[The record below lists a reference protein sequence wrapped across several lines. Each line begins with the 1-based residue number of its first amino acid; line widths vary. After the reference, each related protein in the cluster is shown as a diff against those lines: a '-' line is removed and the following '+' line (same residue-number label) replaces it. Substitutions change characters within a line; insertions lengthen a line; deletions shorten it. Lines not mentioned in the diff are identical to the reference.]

1 MNNNINNSR
10 SFFCDFITEDWT
22 KKDWFL
28 NLLPLGGFA
37 SVAYEIGSA
46 CLTTRDQTAKISR
59 EFFKSPIKTSIKKL
73 AQCLWVPIVVC
84 GALKMVAMIVKAC
97 WNKCF
102 PKEKKVLD
110 LKSKEGD
117 KVFCTNTPAIEP
129 PAFIILE
136 IFSYLNL
143 NELGKSS
150 CVSKKWRETFVN
162 PKATNLW
169 KAAIY
174 HDFAFSSKNWA
185 KLDKNIVK
193 EVDFREE
200 MLSLPD
206 DIVQQLRLSHNAFPG
221 ENLRKNHVLFIL
233 PEGITIKKLGELA
246 KKFFPNNTD
255 GYGYIYGPILKELN
269 KPTKKSVWLL
279 HKTDVI
285 DKTRG
290 KSFKDQETEV
300 RNLAKKSG
308 VPYEIPTTPQTI
320 ACILAEYSRSQT
332 RLFSDDPVTYT
343 RCQEK
348 VQGDQVV
355 VGGFAPAGLVVDYSS
370 DYDRVNFGVAALRKF

>member
-1 MNNNINNSR
+1 MNTNTNTNNNKP
-10 SFFCDFITEDWT
+10 FCWDFSEDWT
-22 KKDWFL
+22 KKDWII
-28 NLLPLGGFA
+28 NLIPFGGAA

-46 CLTTRDQTAKISR
+46 CLSTRDQTAKISR
-59 EFFKSPIKTSIKKL
+59 EFFKSPIKTSLKKL

-102 PKEKKVLD
+102 PKKKVLD

-150 CVSKKWRETFVN
+150 CVSKKWRETLVN
-162 PKATNLW
+162 SKATNLW

-193 EVDFREE
+193 GVDFREE

-221 ENLRKNHVLFIL
+221 ENLRKSHVLVIMPKGL
-233 PEGITIKKLGELA
+233 TIKKLGELA
-246 KKFFPNNTD
+246 KKYFPNNGG
-255 GYGYIYGPILKELN
+255 GYRYIYGPILNELN

-279 HKTDVI
+279 HKNDVI

-290 KSFKDQETEV
+290 KSFNDQEIEV
-300 RNLAKKSG
+300 MNLAKKSG

-332 RLFSDDPVTYT
+332 RLFNDDPWTYT

-348 VQGDQVV
+348 VQGYHVL
-355 VGGFAPAGLVVDYSS
+355 VGGFALAGLCVFNNYYA
-370 DYDRVNFGVAALRKF
+370 YDDIGVAALRKF